1 MEGKSCGRCSDSSK
15 VPCYERR
22 LRRRDRESGEEQFL
36 AFPVESRNTGLHEFE
51 VEALSRWWP
60 RTVRWQLIIWLML
73 LEALSVGLFAVILV
87 RIQGFEVHRH
97 ALERLGHQAT
107 SVALQAEEAYR
118 QQRPDLVLPSLKMMG
133 AAPSVARAKISDT
146 EGNVLFVSDGEAFQH
161 PLEAEEKAQIRLIPD
176 RQPRVFE
183 FADHR
188 WEGVK
193 AIYNGGKLY
202 GYAWVETDRSWDN
215 EQLDT
220 VLRSSLSFGLIWI
233 GASGLLVLLMSRSI
247 SRPLSVLQGGTRA
260 LMEGGASSAKFPL
273 PVFVE
278 NEFGDLIQ
286 AFNRMVAVLE
296 EQRSGLNDTL
306 SLLDSMLANAPIG
319 LVFFDRQC
327 RIVRVNEVFAEM
339 TRIPL
344 SRHLGHTPS
353 EMLPE
358 KLAQRIEEAVRHV
371 ISSGSTVHDLEL
383 AEQGGDRGELWTWL
397 VTAYPVRPAGAEVR
411 WVGVIVMDVSERKR
425 SEDALRRTEKLA
437 ATGRLAASIAHE
449 INNPLEAI
457 TNLLYLLRRFC
468 RLDDSAMNYVSIAER
483 EVRRMSEITQQTLR
497 FYRQSTIPAR
507 ATMAE
512 LLDSVLDMYGPR
524 LATMNIAVERKY
536 DPRLDLY
543 CFAGEVRQVISNL
556 VSNSMDA
563 TAGGGRLIVCARR
576 SRDWVHTQREG
587 VRITIAD
594 TGAGMNPEAR
604 RRLFEAFFT
613 TKGAT
618 GTGLGLWVSHEI
630 ILKHHG
636 IIHLRS
642 QTASADRSSGTVFQI
657 FFPDNE
663 ELLQAVAIEMQ
674 TTAV

>member
-1 MEGKSCGRCSDSSK
+1 
-15 VPCYERR
+15 
-22 LRRRDRESGEEQFL
+22 
-36 AFPVESRNTGLHEFE
+36 
-51 VEALSRWWP
+51 
-60 RTVRWQLIIWLML
+60 ML
-73 LEALSVGLFAVILV
+73 LEALSVALFATILV
-87 RIQGFEVHRH
+87 KVEGHEVRQR
-97 ALERLGHQAT
+97 ALERLAHQAT
-107 SVALQAEEAYR
+107 SIALQAEEAYR
-118 QQRPDLVLPSLKMMG
+118 LQKPELVLPSLRMMG
-133 AAPSVARAKISDT
+133 AAPSVARAKITDAA
-146 EGNVLFVSDGEAFQH
+146 GNVLFVSDGDPSQN
-161 PLEAEEKAQIRLIPD
+161 PLEAAEKAQIKLIPSHD
-176 RQPRVFE
+176 PRVFG
-183 FADHR
+183 FTDHR

-193 AIYNGGKLY
+193 AIYYGANLR

-247 SRPLSVLQGGTRA
+247 SRPLTVLQGGTRA
-260 LMEGGASSAKFPL
+260 LMEGGASSANFPL
-273 PVFVE
+273 PVTVE

-286 AFNRMVAVLE
+286 AFNRMVAALE

-339 TRIPL
+339 TGTPF
-344 SRHLGHTPS
+344 SRHLGRA
-353 EMLPE
+353 LPE
-358 KLAQRIEEAVRHV
+358 LLPERMAQRMEDAVRHV
-371 ISSGSTVHDLEL
+371 VESGSPVHDLEL
-383 AEQGGDRGELWTWL
+383 EGQADRRGQPRTWL
-397 VTAYPVRPAGAEVR
+397 VTAYPVRPAGVQVR
-411 WVGVIVMDVSERKR
+411 WVGAIVMDASERKR
-425 SEDALRRTEKLA
+425 SEEALRRTEKLA

-468 RLDDSAMNYVSIAER
+468 HLDDVAMNYVSIAER

-497 FYRQSTIPAR
+497 FYRQSTLPAR
-507 ATMAE
+507 TTMEE
-512 LLDSVLDMYGPR
+512 LLDSVLDMYGAR
-524 LATMNIAVERKY
+524 LATMNILVERHY
-536 DPRLDLY
+536 DPKLDLY

-556 VSNSMDA
+556 VSNAMDA
-563 TAGGGRLIVCARR
+563 TAGGGRLIVSARR

-594 TGAGMNPEAR
+594 TGSGMTPDVRE
-604 RRLFEAFFT
+604 RLFEAFFT

-642 QTASADRSSGTVFQI
+642 RPASVDCSSGTTFQI

-663 ELLQAVAIEMQ
+663 ELTSAPVAEEQA
-674 TTAV
+674 TAEA

>member
-1 MEGKSCGRCSDSSK
+1 M
-15 VPCYERR
+15 
-22 LRRRDRESGEEQFL
+22 
-36 AFPVESRNTGLHEFE
+36 
-51 VEALSRWWP
+51 SRWWP
-60 RTVRWQLIIWLML
+60 RTVRWQLILWLML
-73 LEALSVGLFAVILV
+73 LEALSVALFAVILV
-87 RIQGFEVHRH
+87 RIQGLEVHRH

-118 QQRPDLVLPSLKMMG
+118 QQRPDLVLPSLRMMG
-133 AAPSVARAKISDT
+133 AAPSVARARISDAQ
-146 EGNVLFVSDGEAFQH
+146 GKVLFVSDGDPAQY
-161 PLEAEEKAQIRLIPD
+161 PLEAAEKAQIRLIPD
-176 RQPRVFE
+176 HQPRVFS
-183 FADHR
+183 FGDRR

-193 AIYNGGKLY
+193 AIYDGANLQ
-202 GYAWVETDRSWDN
+202 GYAWVETDRTWDN
-215 EQLDT
+215 EQLNT

-247 SRPLSVLQGGTRA
+247 SRPLGILHGGTRA
-260 LMEGGASSAKFPL
+260 LMESGGSSARFPL
-273 PVFVE
+273 PVIVE
-278 NEFGDLIQ
+278 NEFGDLIE

-319 LVFFDRQC
+319 LVFFDRHC

-344 SRHLGHTPS
+344 SRHLGHS
-353 EMLPE
+353 LGELLPDR
-358 KLAQRIEEAVRHV
+358 LAQRMEEAVRHV
-371 ISSGSTVHDLEL
+371 IGSSSPVHDLEL
-383 AEQGGDRGELWTWL
+383 EVLGGDRGEPWTWL
-397 VTAYPVRPAGAEVR
+397 ITAYPVRPDGAQVR
-411 WVGVIVMDVSERKR
+411 WVGVIVIDVSERKR

-468 RLDDSAMNYVSIAER
+468 KLDDSAMNYVSMAER

-497 FYRQSTIPAR
+497 FYRQSTLPAR
-507 ATMAE
+507 ATMGE
-512 LLDSVLDMYGPR
+512 LLDSVLDMYSAR
-524 LATMNIAVERKY
+524 LATMNIAVERHY
-536 DPRLDLY
+536 DRELDLY

-563 TAGGGRLIVCARR
+563 MAGGGRLIVCARR
-576 SRDWVHTQREG
+576 SRDWVHPQRDG
-587 VRITIAD
+587 IRVTIAD
-594 TGAGMNPEAR
+594 TGSGMTPEVQE
-604 RRLFEAFFT
+604 RLFEAFFT

-642 QTASADRSSGTVFQI
+642 QTASANRSSGTAFQI

-663 ELLQAVAIEMQ
+663 GLVHTVAAEAQAAE
-674 TTAV
+674 A

>member
-1 MEGKSCGRCSDSSK
+1 MGWSAISCNF
-15 VPCYERR
+15 
-22 LRRRDRESGEEQFL
+22 DRIQ
-36 AFPVESRNTGLHEFE
+36 RNGLPHEFE
-51 VEALSRWWP
+51 DKNLSRWWP

-73 LEALSVGLFAVILV
+73 LEALSVGLFATILV
-87 RIQGFEVHRH
+87 NVEGHEVRQR
-97 ALERLGHQAT
+97 ALERLAHQAT

-118 QQRPDLVLPSLKMMG
+118 QQKPELVMPSLRMMG
-133 AAPSVARAKISDT
+133 AAPSVARAKITDAA
-146 EGNVLFVSDGEAFQH
+146 GNVLFVSDGESPQH
-161 PLEAEEKAQIRLIPD
+161 PLEPSEKTQIRLIPGHE
-176 RQPRVFE
+176 PRVFQ
-183 FADHR
+183 FGDHR

-193 AIYNGGKLY
+193 AIYDGANLR

-215 EQLDT
+215 EQLNT
-220 VLRSSLSFGLIWI
+220 VLRSSISFGLIWI

-260 LMEGGASSAKFPL
+260 LMEGEGASAKFPL
-273 PVFVE
+273 PVTVE

-286 AFNRMVAVLE
+286 AFNRMVAALE
-296 EQRSGLNDTL
+296 EQRAGLNDTL

-339 TRIPL
+339 TGIPI
-344 SRHLGHTPS
+344 SRHLGRA
-353 EMLPE
+353 LPE
-358 KLAQRIEEAVRHV
+358 LLTQRMAHRMEEAVRHV
-371 ISSGSTVHDLEL
+371 IESGSTVHDLEL
-383 AEQGGDRGELWTWL
+383 EAQADHRGGPCTWL
-397 VTAYPVRPAGAEVR
+397 VTAYPVRPASGQVR

-425 SEDALRRTEKLA
+425 GEEGLRRTEKLA

-497 FYRQSTIPAR
+497 FYRQSTLPAR
-507 ATMAE
+507 ATMEE
-512 LLDSVLDMYGPR
+512 LLDSVLDMYGAR
-524 LATMNIAVERKY
+524 LASMNILVERHY
-536 DPRLDLY
+536 DPGLDLY

-556 VSNSMDA
+556 VSNAMDA
-563 TAGGGRLIVCARR
+563 TAGGGRLIVSARR
-576 SRDWVHTQREG
+576 SRDWVHTLREG

-594 TGAGMNPEAR
+594 TGTGMTSEVR
-604 RRLFEAFFT
+604 ERLFEAFFT

-642 QTASADRSSGTVFQI
+642 RTASADHPSGTAFQV

-663 ELLQAVAIEMQ
+663 ELNSTPAAEEQAAAE
-674 TTAV
+674 A

>member
-1 MEGKSCGRCSDSSK
+1 M
-15 VPCYERR
+15 
-22 LRRRDRESGEEQFL
+22 
-36 AFPVESRNTGLHEFE
+36 N
-51 VEALSRWWP
+51 RWWP

-73 LEALSVGLFAVILV
+73 LEALSVGLFATILV
-87 RIQGFEVHRH
+87 KIESGEVRQR
-97 ALERLGHQAT
+97 ALERLAHQAT

-118 QQRPDLVLPSLKMMG
+118 LQKPELVLPSLRMMG
-133 AAPSVARAKISDT
+133 AGPSVAHAKITDAS
-146 EGNVLFVSDGEAFQH
+146 GNVQFASDGESSQS
-161 PLEAEEKAQIRLIPD
+161 PLEAAEKAQIKLIPNHE
-176 RQPRVFE
+176 PKVFS
-183 FADHR
+183 FGNHR

-193 AIYNGGKLY
+193 AIYDGANLR

-215 EQLDT
+215 EQLNT
-220 VLRSSLSFGLIWI
+220 VLRSSVSFGLIWI

-247 SRPLSVLQGGTRA
+247 SRPLSILQGGTRA
-260 LMEGGASSAKFPL
+260 LMEGGAASAKFPL
-273 PVFVE
+273 PVTVE

-286 AFNRMVAVLE
+286 AFNRMVAALE

-319 LVFFDRQC
+319 LVFFDRQS

-344 SRHLGHTPS
+344 SRHLGRSLS
-353 EMLPE
+353 ELLPE
-358 KLAQRIEEAVRHV
+358 RIALRLEDAVRHV
-371 ISSGSTVHDLEL
+371 IETGSAVHDLEL
-383 AEQGGDRGELWTWL
+383 EGHTDHRDGPWTWL
-397 VTAYPVRPAGAEVR
+397 VTAYPVRPAGELVR

-425 SEDALRRTEKLA
+425 GEEALRRTEKLA

-468 RLDDSAMNYVSIAER
+468 RLDDAAMNYVSIAER

-497 FYRQSTIPAR
+497 FYRQSTLPAR
-507 ATMAE
+507 ATMEE
-512 LLDSVLDMYGPR
+512 LLDSVLDMYGAR
-524 LATMNIAVERKY
+524 LATMNILVERHY
-536 DPRLDLY
+536 DPKLDLY

-556 VSNSMDA
+556 VSNAMDA
-563 TAGGGRLIVCARR
+563 TAGGGRLIVSARR
-576 SRDWVHTQREG
+576 SRDWVHTQCEG

-594 TGAGMNPEAR
+594 TGSGMSPEVR
-604 RRLFEAFFT
+604 ERLFEAFFT

-642 QTASADRSSGTVFQI
+642 RAASAGQASGTAFQI
-657 FFPDNE
+657 FFPDKE
-663 ELLQAVAIEMQ
+663 ELTGAPVAEEQAAAE
-674 TTAV
+674 A